1 MIELLQVSKR
11 YGGETVVDRVSFL
24 VEAGET
30 LVLLGGSGSGKTTTL
45 KMINRLIEP
54 DSGTILVEGRS
65 VAETPPPRLRRRI
78 GYVFQ
83 QLGLFPHLT
92 VAENIGVTPTLLGWE
107 PRRIQKRVESL
118 LELVELDPV
127 GMAARL
133 PHELSG
139 GQAQRVAVAR
149 ALAAEPPVLLLD
161 EPFAALDPLTRE
173 RLQESFCRIRQKLG
187 LTAVFVTHD
196 LVEAMVVGD
205 RVAVMKEGRLL
216 QVGTLSDLA
225 SNPADPYVEELLAA
239 PLRQAALVTA
249 KLRGHRA

>member
-1 MIELLQVSKR
+1 MIELRNVSKR
-11 YGGETVVDRVSFL
+11 YGQQTVVDRVSFL

-30 LVLLGGSGSGKTTTL
+30 LVLRGGSGSGKTTTL

-65 VAETPPPRLRRRI
+65 VLETPPPQLRRRM

-83 QLGLFPHLT
+83 RLGLFPHLT
-92 VAENIGVTPTLLGWE
+92 VAENIGMTPTLIGWA
-107 PRRIQKRVESL
+107 PRRIAERVESL
-118 LELVELDPV
+118 LELVELDP
-127 GMAARL
+127 AAIASRL

-161 EPFAALDPLTRE
+161 EPFGALDPLTRE
-173 RLQESFCRIRQKLG
+173 RLQISFCRIRQQLG

-196 LVEAMVVGD
+196 MVEAMVVGD

-216 QVGTLSDLA
+216 QLGEVADLA
-225 SNPADPYVEELLAA
+225 SNPADPYVEELISA
-239 PLRQAALVTA
+239 PLRQASLVTA
-249 KLRGHRA
+249 KLRGDLV

>member
-1 MIELLQVSKR
+1 
-11 YGGETVVDRVSFL
+11 
-24 VEAGET
+24 
-30 LVLLGGSGSGKTTTL
+30 
-45 KMINRLIEP
+45 LI
-54 DSGTILVEGRS
+54 
-65 VAETPPPRLRRRI
+65 
-78 GYVFQ
+78 
-83 QLGLFPHLT
+83 
-92 VAENIGVTPTLLGWE
+92 GWE
-107 PRRIQKRVESL
+107 PQRIKERVESL

-127 GMAARL
+127 AMARRL

-161 EPFAALDPLTRE
+161 EPFGALDALTRE

-196 LVEAMVVGD
+196 LVEAMTVGD

-216 QVGTLSDLA
+216 QLGEVADLA
-225 SNPADPYVEELLAA
+225 ANPAEPYVEELLAA

-249 KLRGHRA
+249 KLRGQRA